1 MRSTLQVTNDYATL
15 ASHASPT
22 GLAVGAI
29 EYSIP
34 TFVHP
39 FTPSYSTPINTCGF
53 CGHCGTVLT
62 SGCMYFC
69 CECGHPVDHW
79 EEYSSSEEFI
89 LIMFPT
95 K

>member
-1 MRSTLQVTNDYATL
+1 MQATNDYATL
-15 ASHASPT
+15 ASHATPT
-22 GLAVGAI
+22 GVAVGAI

-39 FTPSYSTPINTCGF
+39 FTPINTCGF

-79 EEYSSSEEFI
+79 EDYHSSEEFI